1 MIIVPPPGVLLIWG
15 ENRQTIQLKYKASL
29 CMLGNFFMFSL
40 SGFSKIYLR
49 NTIRVSK
56 GLDPDQ
62 DRYFVRPDLGPS
74 CLQRLSAVDSWQ
86 F

>member
-1 MIIVPPPGVLLIWG
+1 MLL
-15 ENRQTIQLKYKASL
+15 
-29 CMLGNFFMFSL
+29 L
-40 SGFSKIYLR
+40 SSFSKNYFR

-62 DRYFVRPDLGPS
+62 ERYFVRPDLGPS

-86 F
+86 FRYSEAAEVMFSLAKCDC